1 MIHPLRIAHRGASGL
16 APENTLTAFELA
28 IQLGVDLIEV
38 DVHGTVDGAVVVVH
52 DSTLTRT
59 TDRQGAV
66 RELTL
71 SQIRQADAGSRFQPP
86 TKNELIPTLE
96 EVLELTRNRAV
107 LLIEIKAD
115 FLAERVLQIVESM
128 EAESHV
134 IIQSFNPETVH
145 RVKLLNSSIPTA
157 LVVGKLPTTP
167 SRVRA
172 RRMVGEVLEAG
183 ANVLSIWH
191 AVLTPQF
198 FEEVRRR
205 GISVWTWTVDEQII
219 MRDLIQMGVQGIITN
234 FPDRLN
240 ETLDV
245 LESEGL
251 LQVPLGRRRR
261 RYRRRPHQVMRSSSR
276 PSPIAA
282 PFLARSVSSI
292 PDPGRRR

>member
-261 RYRRRPHQVMRSSSR
+261 RKRSR
-276 PSPIAA
+276 W
-282 PFLARSVSSI
+282 
-292 PDPGRRR
+292 GRRRQLKKMARRSA

>member
-1 MIHPLRIAHRGASGL
+1 MIHPLRIAHRGGSGL

-38 DVHGTVDGAVVVVH
+38 DVHGTADGAVVVVH

-71 SQIRQADAGSRFQPP
+71 SQIRKADAGSRFQPP
-86 TKNELIPTLE
+86 TKNEVIPTLE

-261 RYRRRPHQVMRSSSR
+261 QKRSR
-276 PSPIAA
+276 W
-282 PFLARSVSSI
+282 
-292 PDPGRRR
+292 GRRRQLKKMARRSA

>member
-145 RVKLLNSSIPTA
+145 RVKLLNSSIPAA

-261 RYRRRPHQVMRSSSR
+261 QKRSR
-276 PSPIAA
+276 W
-282 PFLARSVSSI
+282 
-292 PDPGRRR
+292 GRRRQLKKMARRSA

>member
-1 MIHPLRIAHRGASGL
+1 
-16 APENTLTAFELA
+16 
-28 IQLGVDLIEV
+28 
-38 DVHGTVDGAVVVVH
+38 
-52 DSTLTRT
+52 
-59 TDRQGAV
+59 
-66 RELTL
+66 
-71 SQIRQADAGSRFQPP
+71 
-86 TKNELIPTLE
+86 
-96 EVLELTRNRAV
+96 
-107 LLIEIKAD
+107 
-115 FLAERVLQIVESM
+115 M

-261 RYRRRPHQVMRSSSR
+261 RKRSR
-276 PSPIAA
+276 W
-282 PFLARSVSSI
+282 
-292 PDPGRRR
+292 GRRRQLKKMARRSA